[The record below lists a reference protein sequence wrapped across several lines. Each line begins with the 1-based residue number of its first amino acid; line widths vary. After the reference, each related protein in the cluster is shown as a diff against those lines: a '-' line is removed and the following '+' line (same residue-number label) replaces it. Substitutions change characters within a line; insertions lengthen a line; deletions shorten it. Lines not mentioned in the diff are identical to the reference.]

1 MGVSFAIPTRVVLDV
16 YEQLKDKGSVTRGW
30 LGVLIQD
37 VTQELAESFA
47 MEKPTGA
54 LVSQVLESSPAK
66 EGGLRPGDIIT
77 KFGGKYI
84 TKSSDLPPVVGTARV
99 GDEIP
104 VDIVRAG
111 KKIKLEI
118 VIGALPTDEIAA
130 TPKSEK
136 SQEKDKYNDRLGVKV
151 EELTE
156 SQRKRSGID
165 KGGLLVVSVKE
176 GTGQDAGIRRGDIL
190 LQLDGIEIES
200 KNQFSELTLNL
211 F

>member
-1 MGVSFAIPTRVVLDV
+1 
-16 YEQLKDKGSVTRGW
+16 
-30 LGVLIQD
+30 
-37 VTQELAESFA
+37 
-47 MEKPTGA
+47 
-54 LVSQVLESSPAK
+54 
-66 EGGLRPGDIIT
+66 
-77 KFGGKYI
+77 
-84 TKSSDLPPVVGTARV
+84 
-99 GDEIP
+99 
-104 VDIVRAG
+104 
-111 KKIKLEI
+111 
-118 VIGALPTDEIAA
+118 GALPTDEIAA

-200 KNQFSELTLNL
+200 KNQFSELTSKLEEGKTYACL
-211 F
+211 IQREQGPTFIAIKIGSAKD